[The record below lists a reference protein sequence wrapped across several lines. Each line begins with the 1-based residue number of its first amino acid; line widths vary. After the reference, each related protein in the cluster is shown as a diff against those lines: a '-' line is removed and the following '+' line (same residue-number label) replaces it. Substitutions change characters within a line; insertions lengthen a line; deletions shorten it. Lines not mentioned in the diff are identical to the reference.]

1 METDFSTD
9 GNEPESAPVDEAPFA
24 SGTPA
29 EVKSLAQ
36 EFVKSGYVESASDA
50 AAFQA
55 AVRLRR
61 EIDAVLEPLDLRL
74 EIDEPRGLAL
84 LRVAESASATP
95 DEAWSHPLVR
105 RQRLTLEQSLL
116 VAILRRAYVVQELE
130 SGIGVREV
138 RAAVDDL
145 LSELQVFLPDS
156 GSDTK
161 NRQRLLTLLDQL
173 KPHGIVT
180 EPDSRGEVVIRPLIT
195 RLANPET
202 LTGLLAH
209 FREMGTGRG
218 THAPDTP
225 VNPPI

>member
-1 METDFSTD
+1 MSEDWT
-9 GNEPESAPVDEAPFA
+9 EPPPPPEEGPAAT
-24 SGTPA
+24 GTPM
-29 EVKSLAQ
+29 EVKMLAQ
-36 EFVKSGYVESASDA
+36 ELLKSGFVESAANA
-50 AAFQA
+50 AAFY
-55 AVRLRR
+55 AVIRLRR

-74 EIDEPRGLAL
+74 ELDELRGLAV

-116 VAILRRAYVVQELE
+116 VAILRHFYVVQELE
-130 SGIGVREV
+130 GGIGVREV
-138 RAAVDDL
+138 RVALDEV
-145 LSELQVFLPDS
+145 LSQLQVFLTDT

-202 LTGLLAH
+202 LTALLKH
-209 FREMGTGRG
+209 FRDLGRETENPT
-218 THAPDTP
+218 THSSDD
-225 VNPPI
+225 